1 MIDLMMCGGIQTVS
15 MAGENPRCCRHS
27 EHALGLHIASSGSY
41 RLGNETVSVCGP
53 YLALLPAGEQ
63 DENRMIGS
71 IDSYWCLFRSK
82 LVTGDGHKVEI
93 LWPGALV
100 CRTHFRRLVPSEV
113 RQARERMIRIRS
125 LHSQPAAANRLAAVA
140 LLLEQLALWASP
152 ESSQKTNDS
161 IAAFRAQ
168 IEERADDPTCSLA
181 TLARAINRHPD
192 GLSRRFSTA
201 YGLSPVKYRT
211 NLRLTRA
218 RELIQTTSLGI
229 AEVAKVVG
237 FTNPAYFSRLFFRHF
252 GCRPS
257 DLVRFHR

>member
-1 MIDLMMCGGIQTVS
+1 MLDLVMCGGIQTIAS
-15 MAGENPRCCRHS
+15 AGGNPRCCRHG

-41 RLGNETVSVCGP
+41 RLGNEIVSVSGP
-53 YLALLPAGEQ
+53 YLALLPAGER
-63 DENRMIGS
+63 DENGMFGP

-82 LVTGDGHKVEI
+82 LVTGDGQKVEI

-100 CRTHFRRLVPSEV
+100 CRAHVRPLMPNEV
-113 RQARERMIRIRS
+113 RQARERMIRIRA
-125 LHSQPAAANRLAAVA
+125 LHSQPAVANRLAAAA

-152 ESSQKTNDS
+152 ESSPKANDS
-161 IAAFRAQ
+161 IAAFRAR

-181 TLARAINRHPD
+181 TLAKAGNRHPD
-192 GLSRRFSTA
+192 GLSRRFAAA

-257 DLVRFHR
+257 DLARLQR